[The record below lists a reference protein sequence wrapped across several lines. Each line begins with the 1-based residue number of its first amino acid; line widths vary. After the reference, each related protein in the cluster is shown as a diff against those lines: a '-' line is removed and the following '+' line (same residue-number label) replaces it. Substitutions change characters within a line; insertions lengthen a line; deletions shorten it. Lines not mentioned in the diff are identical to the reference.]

1 MEMTLETNTLLKIFF
16 NIAIELSK
24 RLYWLESL

>member
-24 RLYWLESL
+24 RLY